1 MHGAKEFTGRSL
13 DEAIEAACKFY
24 DLPREK
30 LEVEII
36 NDAKSG
42 IFGLVGAKKATV
54 RAKQISVENI
64 ARNYSPEKDEAEEG
78 PALAA
83 NTKKQDYSQSGP
95 GRQRSSGRRPAED
108 TPQQPTV
115 SLQEA
120 NEPGQREP
128 GQMESAEPETSKFPR
143 QGRSRSR
150 FNKSRELRSADGQRE
165 TRQPRRPRR
174 ENPDAPESDQR
185 RERRGQS
192 GETSSDNRH
201 NNQRDFDS
209 ARQSSGQR
217 HRNFPAK
224 DTAASDLLE
233 ATDFED
239 DLISSSGTLQSF
251 EKLDKEHVGALSHET
266 LEKLLAPIC
275 PEAELGVNVEED
287 RVTARIDCGEASG
300 LIIGREGQTLAALQY
315 MASRIVSRKLEAAVH
330 IHLDTGDYKERQDGK
345 LRDLALRLA
354 EKARETGRTQS
365 TRPLSSYHRRII
377 HMTLQECE
385 DLETRSRGE
394 GSMKRVYVYA
404 K

>member
-54 RAKQISVENI
+54 RARQLSVEGI
-64 ARNYSPEKDEAEEG
+64 ARSYSPEKDEEEAN
-78 PALAA
+78 PVQAA
-83 NTKKQDYSQSGP
+83 KTKKQDYGQSAHS
-95 GRQRSSGRRPAED
+95 RQRASFSHNTDED
-108 TPQQPTV
+108 TPAQ
-115 SLQEA
+115 
-120 NEPGQREP
+120 
-128 GQMESAEPETSKFPR
+128 PETASEEAAEATQAENTDSETSRFPR

-150 FNKSRELRSADGQRE
+150 FNRSRELKGPDDQRDA
-165 TRQPRRPRR
+165 RQGRRPRR
-174 ENPDAPESDQR
+174 DDSDAAESDRR
-185 RERRGQS
+185 RERRGS
-192 GETSSDNRH
+192 LGEASPDNRG
-201 NNQRDFDS
+201 NQRGFEPG
-209 ARQSSGQR
+209 RQSSAQR
-217 HRNFPAK
+217 HRNFSAK
-224 DTAASDLLE
+224 DSAPSDLME
-233 ATDFED
+233 ATDFD
-239 DLISSSGTLQSF
+239 DELISSSDAVQSF
-251 EKLDKEHVGALSHET
+251 EKLDKEQVCALSRET

-275 PEAELGVNVEED
+275 PEAELGVKVEED

-315 MASRIVSRKLEAAVH
+315 MASRIVSRKMEAAVH
-330 IHLDTGDYKERQDGK
+330 IHLDTGDYKERQDSK

-354 EKARETGRTQS
+354 ERARETGRTQS